1 VEAES
6 TAVEQLQNGL
16 VRCAGDK
23 CEGDEAFRQIFLI
36 AHYNVKI
43 GWMNG
48 DDASNITEDYVD
60 LFLIRMRYL
69 KSARAWRQ
77 SRNSSIC

>member
-1 VEAES
+1 MEAES

-36 AHYNVKI
+36 ARYNVKI
-43 GWMNG
+43 GEWMEMMQ
-48 DDASNITEDYVD
+48 AT
-60 LFLIRMRYL
+60 LL
-69 KSARAWRQ
+69 KTMLT
-77 SRNSSIC
+77 CF